1 MYVCSF
7 IMHAFPLSWASI
19 YDYSS
24 FEHLCQRG
32 SFLLGW
38 LIQRK
43 GLGEKSPR
51 LAWAESLPDY
61 CSSGVQ
67 RSLYAL
73 GVGANTKPALELRW
87 RLMRICKDGEFM
99 ARLSRCWTRRPKPLG
114 LGWITLRTGKEHT
127 IMDVKN
133 LSPRQFFQDFYGCD
147 NCTVTYRIFEY

>member
-1 MYVCSF
+1 MPSPSPELVYM
-7 IMHAFPLSWASI
+7 IIALSNI
-19 YDYSS
+19 CVN
-24 FEHLCQRG
+24 EG

-114 LGWITLRTGKEHT
+114 LG
-127 IMDVKN
+127 
-133 LSPRQFFQDFYGCD
+133 
-147 NCTVTYRIFEY
+147 